1 MALINLHVNG
11 ENMSVDTE
19 PDTPLVYVLR
29 NDFDFKGAKL
39 GCALEQC
46 GACMVLVD
54 GEPTNSC
61 VRAAAEFEGRQI
73 ETVESFGNP
82 EKMSDIQQIFAEEN
96 VAQCGYCT
104 AGIVCSVTALFRKTR
119 QPTDQQI
126 NYQKWSSEIHD
137 LFGSLT
143 GYATGC
149 NGISDGMCGG
159 RFR

>member
-11 ENMSVDTE
+11 KNMSVDTE
-19 PDTPLVYVLR
+19 TDTPLIYVLR

-73 ETVESFGNP
+73 ETVESFGKP
-82 EKMSDIQQIFAEEN
+82 EKAYDFELVFGN
-96 VAQCGYCT
+96 LAQNHRFSY
-104 AGIVCSVTALFRKTR
+104 VYFSLKTNSK
-119 QPTDQQI
+119 P
-126 NYQKWSSEIHD
+126 
-137 LFGSLT
+137 
-143 GYATGC
+143 
-149 NGISDGMCGG
+149 
-159 RFR
+159 